1 MWDQLEITSERV
13 KRLVWLF
20 LGFLVTAH
28 IIAIFFVYMEMQT
41 LIPILAIIS
50 AFITVAQAARLKIW
64 LASTGAGIV
73 FGLLPI
79 AQTAR
84 SVGDFSLWA
93 WKSIMH
99 VALGTSLA
107 LFLIAEIPWNG
118 DASLALEFDTA
129 LMVLALVALTYI
141 EREVV
146 WYPTLVRSL
155 IGFVIAIILIS
166 VFLGIAY
173 PEASKMERS
182 WKFLEFVKD
191 HWIGILITIGA
202 IIFLWK
208 IKGAHITAIPGW
220 IFILALILAVGAAL
234 IYAYR
239 DWDSVKQGS
248 WKAQG
253 FLNKATSRDVEF
265 SRVETVSVKAPGR
278 GYFVLT
284 VHPDQLTYWGT
295 CANSR
300 KLHGIAISN
309 AETRE
314 MHDKSTNLNRGNI
327 AIKSGTGN
335 GPSSKDQDL
344 IYIEDENEPLS
355 AFLDFPGENRSD
367 CTIDRPLKATLYF
380 TPKNV

>member
-1 MWDQLEITSERV
+1 MWDQLEIASERV

-20 LGFLVTAH
+20 LAFLITAH
-28 IIAIFFVYMEMQT
+28 IIAIFFVYMKMQT

-50 AFITVAQAARLKIW
+50 AFITIAQAARLKIW
-64 LASTGAGIV
+64 LASAGAGIA

-93 WKSIMH
+93 WKSITH

-129 LMVLALVALTYI
+129 LMILALVALTYI

-173 PEASKMERS
+173 PEASKVERW
-182 WKFLEFVKD
+182 WKFLEFAKD
-191 HWIGILITIGA
+191 HWLGILITIGA

-239 DWDSVKQGS
+239 DWDSVKHG
-248 WKAQG
+248 AREVQG
-253 FLNKATSRDVEF
+253 FLNKATSRNVEF
-265 SRVETVSVKAPGR
+265 SRVETVSVKAAGR

-295 CANSR
+295 CGNGR
-300 KLHGIAISN
+300 KLHGIAVKN
-309 AETRE
+309 DETRA
-314 MHDKSTNLNRGNI
+314 MHGADVNLDRGNI
-327 AIKSGTGN
+327 VIGSGSGQA
-335 GPSSKDQDL
+335 SRHQDL
-344 IYIEDENEPLS
+344 IYIEDESAPLS
-355 AFLDFPGENRSD
+355 VYLDFPGENPSR
-367 CTIDRPLKATLYF
+367 CKIDRLLKATLYF
-380 TPKNV
+380 TPKDV